1 MINNLSDVKF
11 LTGLVKEDSGTRKI
25 STQITSRD
33 VVAETPLE
41 VGRSVRG
48 AISHCDGP
56 DYFFMQA
63 LDSVGEIQRFQDD
76 LQTYYQKVGPIAIDS
91 MPKARSNHLFDP
103 SGYVEH

>member
-1 MINNLSDVKF
+1 MYKVVYNLCIKLINHLSDVKF
-11 LTGLVKEDSGTRKI
+11 LTPAGLVKADSGTRTI
-25 STQITSRD
+25 STQTKSRD

-76 LQTYYQKVGPIAIDS
+76 MQTYYKKVGLID
-91 MPKARSNHLFDP
+91 L
-103 SGYVEH
+103 

>member
-1 MINNLSDVKF
+1 MINNISDVKF

-25 STQITSRD
+25 HVSTQTTSRD

-91 MPKARSNHLFDP
+91 TA
-103 SGYVEH
+103 